1 LLLINSNDRYTL
13 NLNVVGAE
21 LGGAFTMEHIGEY
34 YTSLSDDELKVDI
47 ELAQIDGT
55 IYQSGDTTWVKA
67 QMVGFDAKLYDVQ
80 LWYAVPTPTDTIE
93 LTFYDVPFTNHLEEG
108 YYQLIAYTEDQL
120 RMVSFTPASHQ
131 VEGTFINDGMFG
143 KYGEG
148 QYDFFNDYTYIQEW
162 NQNTRE
168 YDTYTVEKGKLVVSV
183 SADGVIT
190 AHADVIC
197 EDAKLYRITMYSKYE
212 RPHLDYDSQEGSV
225 ERVYDAKDDIV
236 IEDYTQDKGYIIFQA
251 TAHDQSDMIVLYFF
265 ADHIDNEVTIPTGVY
280 PIDHSLTTGSVLS
293 SRGANEDNT
302 VAPSLYATLTDGY
315 LEQLYFMVNGSVMV
329 EKING
334 CLKITVNAF
343 NSYDIP
349 IKVVYNASSTTGI
362 ENTKTENNDV
372 CKVLKNNQFI
382 IIKEGIQYNPLGSIV
397 K

>member
-1 LLLINSNDRYTL
+1 
-13 NLNVVGAE
+13 
-21 LGGAFTMEHIGEY
+21 
-34 YTSLSDDELKVDI
+34 
-47 ELAQIDGT
+47 
-55 IYQSGDTTWVKA
+55 
-67 QMVGFDAKLYDVQ
+67 
-80 LWYAVPTPTDTIE
+80 
-93 LTFYDVPFTNHLEEG
+93 
-108 YYQLIAYTEDQL
+108 
-120 RMVSFTPASHQ
+120 
-131 VEGTFINDGMFG
+131 
-143 KYGEG
+143 
-148 QYDFFNDYTYIQEW
+148 
-162 NQNTRE
+162 
-168 YDTYTVEKGKLVVSV
+168 
-183 SADGVIT
+183 
-190 AHADVIC
+190 
-197 EDAKLYRITMYSKYE
+197 
-212 RPHLDYDSQEGSV
+212 
-225 ERVYDAKDDIV
+225 
-236 IEDYTQDKGYIIFQA
+236 
-251 TAHDQSDMIVLYFF
+251 
-265 ADHIDNEVTIPTGVY
+265 
-280 PIDHSLTTGSVLS
+280 LTTGSVLS